1 MNWVGECPLGSVHWE
16 GTAEG
21 LQLLAQS
28 LQFLVVAGGA
38 ATPGNFPVC
47 WEGNCRMHNRIFM
60 LPAAVLCLSE
70 SLHFGKGIMLLQ
82 KSRQEKG
89 NKEPLIKICA
99 YGAMMSPC
107 LNSLTYHLPGVALTD
122 SDFWFPV
129 SLQQENAMPSRLR
142 GHTATYDPDT
152 KRIYIFGGIR
162 EDKDYS
168 GIYILD
174 TVTWKWLLVAVSTT
188 ALLR

>member
-1 MNWVGECPLGSVHWE
+1 
-16 GTAEG
+16 
-21 LQLLAQS
+21 
-28 LQFLVVAGGA
+28 
-38 ATPGNFPVC
+38 
-47 WEGNCRMHNRIFM
+47 
-60 LPAAVLCLSE
+60 
-70 SLHFGKGIMLLQ
+70 
-82 KSRQEKG
+82 
-89 NKEPLIKICA
+89 
-99 YGAMMSPC
+99 MSPC